1 MSERRWCRT
10 ALTRADG
17 APVEDDWSLVD
28 ERLGPIARIY
38 RVVGGPQDGTW
49 FWTVLVDAQG
59 RPFNA
64 GSGSVPTG
72 AEAKAAVE
80 KIVAVLGASE

>member
-1 MSERRWCRT
+1 MTTRRWRRT

-17 APVEDDWSLVD
+17 SPVPDDWSLVD
-28 ERLGPIARIY
+28 EQLGPMARIY
-38 RVVGGPQDGTW
+38 RITGGPQDGQW

-59 RPFNA
+59 RPWN
-64 GSGSVPTG
+64 SGTGNVSSG

-80 KIVAVLGASE
+80 RVLAGFGS